1 MTTLTT
7 SIGEIVRGDREV
19 FPPYLYAAYQSTR
32 RRAPGL
38 PLIELPLTLSE
49 LTGPGPAVS
58 AVTSEDADLTRNA
71 GTGGEAIGQR
81 IIVTGRVLDETGRP
95 VPNTLLE
102 IWQANA
108 AGRYLHKRDQW
119 PGPLDPNFLGM
130 GRCLTDAS
138 GTYRLLTIRPGAYP
152 WTNHQNAWRPA
163 HIHFSLFG
171 PATVSRLVTQMYFA
185 DDPLHALDP
194 VMNSA
199 PTERARASMVA
210 AYDHNVTEPEWAL
223 GYRWDIVLRGP
234 DATPFEDVR

>member
-1 MTTLTT
+1 
-7 SIGEIVRGDREV
+7 V
-19 FPPYLYAAYQSTR
+19 
-32 RRAPGL
+32 
-38 PLIELPLTLSE
+38 PLTLSE
-49 LTGPGPAVS
+49 LTGPGPVIS
-58 AVTSEDADLTRNA
+58 SVTPEDADLTRNA

-81 IIVTGRVLDETGRP
+81 IIVTGRVMDENGAP

-130 GRCLTDAS
+130 GRCLSDQQ
-138 GTYRLLTIRPGAYP
+138 GVYRFMTVRPGAYP
-152 WTNHQNAWRPA
+152 WKNHTNAWRPA

-171 PATVSRLVTQMYFA
+171 PSTRSRLVTQMYFP

-194 VMNSA
+194 IMSSI
-199 PTERARASMVA
+199 PTPGAREALVA

-223 GYRWDIVLRGP
+223 GYRWDIVLAGSQ
-234 DATPFEDVR
+234 ATPFEDGKA